1 MLFWRRKSHV
11 LKRNMEI
18 YHCDIMTS
26 KREKM
31 KIIAAAIGAILMEE
45 GGGIA
50 IKRSDGRETGALWSY
65 DHRMAS
71 TGKVPLIFKRSSR
84 SSRR

>member
-1 MLFWRRKSHV
+1 ML
-11 LKRNMEI
+11 
-18 YHCDIMTS
+18 S

-31 KIIAAAIGAILMEE
+31 KIIAAAIGAILIEE
-45 GGGIA
+45 GSGIA
-50 IKRSDGRETGALWSY
+50 IKPSDGRESGKLWSY
-65 DHRMAS
+65 DHRRSS